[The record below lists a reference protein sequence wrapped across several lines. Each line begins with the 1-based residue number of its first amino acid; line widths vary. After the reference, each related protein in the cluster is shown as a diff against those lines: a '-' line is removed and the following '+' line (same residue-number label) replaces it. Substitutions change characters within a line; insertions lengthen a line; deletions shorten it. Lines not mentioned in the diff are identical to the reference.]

1 MIDSFFFFFKQK
13 TAYEMLRS
21 LVGSEMCIRDSSPT
35 ELCTPVNN
43 SIAPFA
49 VQMVTFLQEKVLE
62 CPSSVGLTMH
72 LMDLFLDELIRS
84 DVPVDL
90 FVYLSEQVPLFVM
103 SKGNFVEKRVLD
115 NFVTPVVSGVLDER
129 RVLTLSS
136 SPDEEK
142 RKAIENKKAA
152 AKRRNGGVDAT
163 GARDYSG
170 ENDAICLQL
179 ANCCRDFS
187 VRRGTKFFVRTMFV
201 ESQKLLLRRLEVKLN
216 PLDFKRLTKRDMQA
230 RIADEIREQEE
241 TADKTMKFRKLI
253 KDDFKKDKLD
263 AKKIMKKQSK
273 RQRDDEDA
281 EEGSDAGGS
290 DKEDEEADSKKKQKR
305 SKKARVEKDPKSC
318 LLYTSP
324 SPRDS

>member
-129 RVLTLSS
+129 RVLTLSLIHIS
-136 SPDEEK
+136 EPTRLLSISY
-142 RKAIENKKAA
+142 A
-152 AKRRNGGVDAT
+152 VF
-163 GARDYSG
+163 
-170 ENDAICLQL
+170 CL
-179 ANCCRDFS
+179 
-187 VRRGTKFFVRTMFV
+187 
-201 ESQKLLLRRLEVKLN
+201 
-216 PLDFKRLTKRDMQA
+216 
-230 RIADEIREQEE
+230 
-241 TADKTMKFRKLI
+241 
-253 KDDFKKDKLD
+253 
-263 AKKIMKKQSK
+263 
-273 RQRDDEDA
+273 
-281 EEGSDAGGS
+281 
-290 DKEDEEADSKKKQKR
+290 KKK
-305 SKKARVEKDPKSC
+305 KKESIISRRDLIV
-318 LLYTSP
+318 YT
-324 SPRDS
+324 